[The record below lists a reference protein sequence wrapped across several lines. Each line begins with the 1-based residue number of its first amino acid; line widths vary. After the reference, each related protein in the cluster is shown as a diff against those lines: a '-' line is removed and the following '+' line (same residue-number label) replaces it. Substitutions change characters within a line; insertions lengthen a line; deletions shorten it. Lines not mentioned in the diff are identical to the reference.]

1 MIEITDL
8 KTTFSTGLFKKHT
21 INAVDGVSLH
31 IKKGETLGLVGESGC
46 GKTTLGKTI
55 LRLVEPSAGTICF
68 DNQDITRLSMREMR
82 KIRPRMQMI
91 FQDPD
96 SSLNPRMTV
105 AESIA
110 EPLRLAGT
118 KKQEIPK
125 RVEELLTLVGLSLEH
140 LDRHPYELSGGQNQR
155 VVLARVLALE
165 PDFIIADEPTSA
177 LDVSVQAQILKLIR
191 DLKDELGLTCLF
203 ISHDLMVVRHMS
215 DSIAVMGQGKIVEI
229 GTPDEIFE
237 SPSHPYTK
245 DLVSFAKNAVLPYKK
260 ESK

>member
-1 MIEITDL
+1 MIEIMDL
-8 KTTFSTGLFKKHT
+8 KTTFSTGVFKKHT

-31 IKKGETLGLVGESGC
+31 INKGETLGLVGESGC
-46 GKTTLGKTI
+46 GKTTLGKTL

-68 DNQDITRLSMREMR
+68 ESRDITTLSRREMR

-110 EPLRLAGT
+110 EPLRLKGI
-118 KKQEIPK
+118 KKQAIPK
-125 RVEELLTLVGLSLEH
+125 RVEDLLALVGLGLEH

-191 DLKDELGLTCLF
+191 NLKDELNLTCLF

-215 DSIAVMGQGKIVEI
+215 DRIAVMQQGRIVEL

-237 SPSHPYTK
+237 APSHPYTR
-245 DLVSFAKNAVLPYKK
+245 DLLSFAKNAVIPCKM
-260 ESK
+260 EME

>member
-1 MIEITDL
+1 
-8 KTTFSTGLFKKHT
+8 
-21 INAVDGVSLH
+21 
-31 IKKGETLGLVGESGC
+31 
-46 GKTTLGKTI
+46 
-55 LRLVEPSAGTICF
+55 
-68 DNQDITRLSMREMR
+68 
-82 KIRPRMQMI
+82 
-91 FQDPD
+91 
-96 SSLNPRMTV
+96 MTV

>member
-21 INAVDGVSLH
+21 INAVDVVSLH

-110 EPLRLAGT
+110 EPLRQAGT